1 MTKRRR
7 TLDVLVQ
14 KEAKLELLNQRSTG
28 AVQTII
34 DTMDEFDMI
43 EAEIAQTVSEIDEMQ
58 SRMSVTRAKLE
69 ARREHNARIRQ
80 NFKRLLDVE

>member
-1 MTKRRR
+1 MTKRRH

-14 KEAKLELLNQRSTG
+14 KEAKLEFLNQRSTG
-28 AVQTII
+28 AVQTIL
-34 DTMDEFDMI
+34 DAMGEFDMI
-43 EAEIAQTVSEIDEMQ
+43 EAEIAQTVTEIDEMQ
-58 SRMSVTRAKLE
+58 SRMSVTRAGLE